1 MRRFLARISPVR
13 ATRDLRYFLQ
23 TRERY
28 EWSFFALS
36 IAVTS
41 VVIWAFFYDS
51 YAEKEYRPNIV
62 YFKQWKLDR
71 TDAEIVAQ
79 QKIDKPIRDAEIAA
93 QKAREEKLRA
103 SFKRLDDKLTN
114 AGF

>member
-1 MRRFLARISPVR
+1 MRQFLARISPVR

-51 YAEKEYRPNIV
+51 YAAKE
-62 YFKQWKLDR
+62 
-71 TDAEIVAQ
+71 
-79 QKIDKPIRDAEIAA
+79 
-93 QKAREEKLRA
+93 
-103 SFKRLDDKLTN
+103 
-114 AGF
+114 